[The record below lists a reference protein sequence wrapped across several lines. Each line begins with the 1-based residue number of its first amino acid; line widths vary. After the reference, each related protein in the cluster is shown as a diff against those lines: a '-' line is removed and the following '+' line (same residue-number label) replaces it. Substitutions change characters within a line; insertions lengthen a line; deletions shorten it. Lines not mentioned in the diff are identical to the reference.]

1 MSSELTK
8 KIYIDSESLQFEKF
22 DKFLTLNEANQLIKM
37 LKDKFIDLDVEIDKE
52 NIIFEK
58 NEDLKIELKF
68 GNYSEKILNS
78 NRVGMNMFWN
88 NISFEKF
95 QITNFFLEEDLN
107 YLKYLIKKI
116 LSSNLI
122 KSIFEKFSNVSTVT
136 DYYFNEEDN
145 IDDYINRIIFLPFK
159 VTDIGKYAITD
170 RLLLSVL
177 VSGYPEK
184 EIININQY
192 RIFRILELALRIII
206 LSIHEPSHF
215 IKSVYSI
222 LTEGKIS
229 RFTQKDNADIDSGSF
244 LEEIFFTWKANE
256 NNPLD
261 LSQFNLDDKI
271 EYKNKVF

>member
-1 MSSELTK
+1 M
-8 KIYIDSESLQFEKF
+8 
-22 DKFLTLNEANQLIKM
+22 
-37 LKDKFIDLDVEIDKE
+37 
-52 NIIFEK
+52 
-58 NEDLKIELKF
+58 
-68 GNYSEKILNS
+68 
-78 NRVGMNMFWN
+78 
-88 NISFEKF
+88 
-95 QITNFFLEEDLN
+95 
-107 YLKYLIKKI
+107 
-116 LSSNLI
+116 
-122 KSIFEKFSNVSTVT
+122 
-136 DYYFNEEDN
+136 
-145 IDDYINRIIFLPFK
+145 
-159 VTDIGKYAITD
+159 
-170 RLLLSVL
+170 

-184 EIININQY
+184 DIININQY

-271 EYKNKVF
+271 EYKNKVFMGKKIDLITALTLLNPDIYSQDLNYFRKCIFEITKEDLKTFSVSSDNLDPIYKKYLQSVINDDIIRSSSKNGYHINASMKCGNDYYIDYITTNHNSSI

>member
-1 MSSELTK
+1 M
-8 KIYIDSESLQFEKF
+8 
-22 DKFLTLNEANQLIKM
+22 
-37 LKDKFIDLDVEIDKE
+37 
-52 NIIFEK
+52 
-58 NEDLKIELKF
+58 
-68 GNYSEKILNS
+68 
-78 NRVGMNMFWN
+78 
-88 NISFEKF
+88 
-95 QITNFFLEEDLN
+95 
-107 YLKYLIKKI
+107 
-116 LSSNLI
+116 
-122 KSIFEKFSNVSTVT
+122 
-136 DYYFNEEDN
+136 
-145 IDDYINRIIFLPFK
+145 
-159 VTDIGKYAITD
+159 
-170 RLLLSVL
+170 

-184 EIININQY
+184 DIININQY

-271 EYKNKVF
+271 EYKNKVFMGKKIDLITALTLLNPDIYSNLDPIYKKYLQSVITDDIIRSSSKNGCHINASRKCGIDYYYIDYITTNHNSSI